1 MGTVLLKELKVEI
14 MFKDTLSATELLLF
28 CKHILKKEEVG
39 VRKMAQGLQLALPAL
54 AEDQR
59 PVPNTQVCDSLTKLL
74 QLQLQGTWYL
84 FDFLQHQD
92 TYTNK

>member
-1 MGTVLLKELKVEI
+1 MGTVVLKELKVEI

-54 AEDQR
+54 AEDQH

-74 QLQLQGTWYL
+74 QLQLQGT
-84 FDFLQHQD
+84 
-92 TYTNK
+92 

>member
-74 QLQLQGTWYL
+74 QLQLQGT
-84 FDFLQHQD
+84 
-92 TYTNK
+92 